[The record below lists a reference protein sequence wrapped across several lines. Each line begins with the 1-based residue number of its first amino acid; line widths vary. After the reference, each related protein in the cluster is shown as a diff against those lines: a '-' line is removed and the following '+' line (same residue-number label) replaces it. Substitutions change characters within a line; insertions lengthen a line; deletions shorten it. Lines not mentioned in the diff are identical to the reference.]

1 MTTTTT
7 TESPPAA
14 AKVSEPTPVR
24 PSASSAPRLSV
35 AMGRVYEERFLG
47 MPVAAVLVTMWL
59 AGAAIMGSC
68 ALLLYLA
75 VSELI

>member
-1 MTTTTT
+1 
-7 TESPPAA
+7 
-14 AKVSEPTPVR
+14 
-24 PSASSAPRLSV
+24 
-35 AMGRVYEERFLG
+35 MGRVYEERFLG